1 MELEE
6 TAPQRNIKKE
16 GSILLILSSVFAI
29 FLTIFT
35 YFWWQHNL
43 PLISPLDLIET
54 ITHNPSQRN
63 NNQKIVLGFLP
74 YWNLKYTNQ
83 IPIKNLTHLAYFG
96 IDLEEDGNIK
106 KYENPG
112 ELEPGWNKLNSQ
124 DYEIL
129 KRQVKILGKKNIILV
144 RGMSNDLIKSIVNN
158 PTIRQTAISQIL
170 EIYQNKQFDGLNID
184 FEPTGFLDK
193 NTQDNFTIFIKE
205 ISTQCK
211 AINNCE
217 LSIDIYAKSAVERRL
232 YDLKQ
237 LDPYV
242 DYFVIMAYD
251 FFVRSSTTAGPIAP
265 LSGAC
270 QTDINTN
277 CLEYD
282 IQTSIADIS
291 KIIGKNKLILGVPF
305 YGYEWETIS
314 DKFLSNTHKGTG
326 SLATFRR
333 VQELLE
339 KPEEASIT
347 ASWSAISLSPY
358 LIIKNGD
365 KINQIH
371 YENERSLNL
380 KLEFINNTGLPGLAI
395 WALGYDTPYMSLW
408 QEITKAFNQ

>member
-6 TAPQRNIKKE
+6 TNPQKNIKKE
-16 GSILLILSSVFAI
+16 AIIPLILSLVFTAS
-29 FLTIFT
+29 LTIFA

-43 PLISPLDLIET
+43 PLVSPLDLIEN
-54 ITHNPSQRN
+54 ITHLPTKENRG
-63 NNQKIVLGFLP
+63 QKIVLGFMP
-74 YWNLKYTNQ
+74 YWNLKYANEV
-83 IPIKNLTHLAYFG
+83 PIKHLTHLAYFG
-96 IDLEEDGNIK
+96 IDLEEDGTIK

-124 DYEIL
+124 EYEIL
-129 KRQVKILGKKNIILV
+129 KRQMKILGKKNIILV

-158 PTIRQTAISQIL
+158 PDTRQIAIDEIL
-170 EIYQNKQFDGLNID
+170 EVYKTKQFDGLNID

-193 NTQDNFTIFIKE
+193 QTQDNFTLFIKE

-211 AINNCE
+211 AINSCE
-217 LSIDIYAKSAVERRL
+217 FSIDIYAKSAVERRL

-237 LDPYV
+237 LDPHV

-270 QTDINTN
+270 KSNIETN

-291 KIIGKNKLILGVPF
+291 KIIEKNKLILGVPF
-305 YGYEWETIS
+305 YGYEWQTIS

-339 KPEEASIT
+339 TKNEATIT
-347 ASWSAISLSPY
+347 ASWSATTLSPY
-358 LIIKNGD
+358 IIIKDNNQ
-365 KINQIH
+365 INQIH
-371 YENERSLNL
+371 YEDERSLKL
-380 KLEFINNTGLPGLAI
+380 KLEFINNTGLAGVAI
-395 WALGYDTPYMSLW
+395 WALGYDTPYTGFW
-408 QEITKAFNQ
+408 KTINQVLK